1 MLKKIFIAF
10 LALCI
15 LSLVSCGEDATTDND
30 TTTAVSEQAV
40 DSFVDETTDA
50 SGSVSHENTNKD
62 DGDSVVTVKTSN
74 SGVPAQT
81 NATAVKSTTSTAVKS
96 TTKATVKTT
105 VKSEQNNTTATT
117 KINRIELP
125 IIPID

>member
-1 MLKKIFIAF
+1 M
-10 LALCI
+10 
-15 LSLVSCGEDATTDND
+15 S
-30 TTTAVSEQAV
+30 TTAVSEQAV
-40 DSFVDETTDA
+40 DSFVDETTDV

-62 DGDSVVTVKTSN
+62 DRDSVVTAKTSN

-81 NATAVKSTTSTAVKS
+81 NATVVKSTTSTAVKS
-96 TTKATVKTT
+96 TTEATVKTT

-125 IIPID
+125 IIPIE